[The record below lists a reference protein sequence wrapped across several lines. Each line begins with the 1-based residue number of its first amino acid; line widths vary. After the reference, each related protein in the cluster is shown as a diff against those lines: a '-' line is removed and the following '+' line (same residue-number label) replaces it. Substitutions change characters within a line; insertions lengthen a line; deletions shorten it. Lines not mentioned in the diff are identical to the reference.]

1 MSKQI
6 IETLKKGLSN
16 KHLSDAQRKS
26 VQAKIEALEKAE
38 SKSEE
43 EKEVEQPKA
52 KKQVV
57 AEPKPKYKVGDVL
70 IHNDGFKDHKIKI
83 DAVTGW
89 TGDGHRYDIEFLDE
103 NLKPMNRFAKS
114 YDNQL
119 YIIRNQTKSKTPKK
133 EKVVKQPKAEK
144 DVEDEKPFD
153 NDEYCREI
161 IAQETEKKAKRKEA
175 AEKRKDAPKK
185 KEATKIKEGIERLE
199 DKVEEKVSKGKI
211 TKAEI
216 IKLIDNTKALLKSL
230 EKQLKEFGTKKMA
243 EGGNVEESYN
253 YFYYKQPIS
262 KSQFLAN
269 VPKNWRKEID
279 EYYEYSYGGY
289 RASLRDDSDIDEMA
303 EGGNVG
309 HLKVGDIFEGT
320 RNSTYEEN
328 WQLHKPSISYIID
341 DKTNR
346 IVSIHNSP
354 YEAIKERNKLNPNFK
369 LHFKVYPKEHY
380 QTKMAKGGNV
390 DSWIGAYKK
399 PIKTS
404 DVSEFLNSTKNDGHK
419 YSLWNKDVG
428 TTYTYNGKLYANN
441 GQKLPNGTVLDF
453 NKVMTHWET
462 KNVGTLLLE
471 DEELVVLPE
480 KQDKYNFY
488 TTGYDGLKNKY
499 GNEDNITLQEAVDLC
514 WEYDDV
520 KKKYATKEDLEKEI
534 KSTPYGKNNVIAS
547 TANITGVVVYKTAT
561 KEYAKGGSI
570 KRTQKENVTND
581 MRGEDSDDYGTF
593 EIYKNGGT
601 VAVKV
606 INSKEKYNTKKY
618 NWILGDFD
626 KDGVANADDSSPY
639 NKDKREIID
648 NPSIEV
654 GLKNLIDLKGKLD
667 STMYSFIDDL
677 KNVAPNT
684 STIYARTKTPYSVLN
699 KLVAKRLTT
708 LTDLIGTTI
717 VTKDKK
723 DLDMVKKYVESG
735 KMGKVVEFEDMYSKP
750 KNGYM
755 AYHFLIEKDGIKV
768 ELQLKTKKQKFL
780 NELSHEPYKLG
791 KLNSTAFLKMTQ
803 LANLADE
810 GNQDAIKKYNEFMN
824 RKDLEKVFYS

>member
-1 MSKQI
+1 MSKKI

-26 VQAKIEALEKAE
+26 VQDKIEALEKAE

-43 EKEVEQPKA
+43 KKEVEQPKA

-103 NLKPMNRFAKS
+103 NLKPMNKFAKS

-119 YIIRNQTKSKTPKK
+119 SKSKTPKK

-289 RASLRDDSDIDEMA
+289 RASLRDDSDIDA
-303 EGGNVG
+303 FAKGGNVG
-309 HLKVGDIFEGT
+309 DLKVGDIFEGT
-320 RNSTYEEN
+320 PNATYEEN

-341 DKTNR
+341 NKTNR

-354 YEAIKERNKLNPNFK
+354 HEAIKERNKLNPHFK

-380 QTKMAKGGNV
+380 QTKMAEGGNVEESEFKNMSAKDFVKEYYGINVFKSNPSEYFDIQKLSSSNDDKVEQFINKYKNEGYSIKKKSYSDFTGLLAAKRKNDINKLAKGGNV
-390 DSWIGAYKK
+390 EGGYKIFVGHDHRKNHELYQVVGIDNDYVGEWHKDKKDAEDELKDLDGISDSVSKFAEGGNVGNGDKFTYMMLSRLQMDNDYYLGMGNRSARNLWAGSVDEQIKEMKRLWNSLPEDRK
-399 PIKTS
+399 PEWLSMEDIKEYEKEMTS
-404 DVSEFLNSTKNDGHK
+404 DK
-419 YSLWNKDVG
+419 
-428 TTYTYNGKLYANN
+428 
-441 GQKLPNGTVLDF
+441 
-453 NKVMTHWET
+453 
-462 KNVGTLLLE
+462 
-471 DEELVVLPE
+471 
-480 KQDKYNFY
+480 
-488 TTGYDGLKNKY
+488 
-499 GNEDNITLQEAVDLC
+499 
-514 WEYDDV
+514 
-520 KKKYATKEDLEKEI
+520 
-534 KSTPYGKNNVIAS
+534 
-547 TANITGVVVYKTAT
+547 
-561 KEYAKGGSI
+561 YAKGGSI
-570 KRTQKENVTND
+570 KRTKNAIDADKNLRAMPKGERVSHPFAIIRKANGETFKRRNANQFGEVEGDGVYTENRANRT
-581 MRGEDSDDYGTF
+581 
-593 EIYKNGGT
+593 
-601 VAVKV
+601 
-606 INSKEKYNTKKY
+606 
-618 NWILGDFD
+618 D
-626 KDGVANADDSSPY
+626 KDQ
-639 NKDKREIID
+639 KKR
-648 NPSIEV
+648 
-654 GLKNLIDLKGKLD
+654 
-667 STMYSFIDDL
+667 F
-677 KNVAPNT
+677 
-684 STIYARTKTPYSVLN
+684 
-699 KLVAKRLTT
+699 
-708 LTDLIGTTI
+708 
-717 VTKDKK
+717 
-723 DLDMVKKYVESG
+723 
-735 KMGKVVEFEDMYSKP
+735 
-750 KNGYM
+750 
-755 AYHFLIEKDGIKV
+755 
-768 ELQLKTKKQKFL
+768 
-780 NELSHEPYKLG
+780 
-791 KLNSTAFLKMTQ
+791 
-803 LANLADE
+803 
-810 GNQDAIKKYNEFMN
+810 
-824 RKDLEKVFYS
+824 